1 MPSIKNLL
9 EKYRPVVA
17 QTVRETKGRDYVT
30 AGDRLN
36 FAVRSAFDK
45 LRIRNSTTTPQQP
58 VTTTPQQPNPA
69 QNIPIR
75 ALPQPGISSVNP
87 ELNNPAQNIPIRAL
101 PRPGIPN
108 PPSAPIPGFHELPLV
123 ITNPGYEEFIKNA
136 TEGFNQTK
144 TGQQYQTA
152 LQALEAFKK
161 ANPSPGSYSG
171 YGADPQLKAQ
181 YDQVYGNYQQA
192 MIPYFQGLSEY
203 QKEYKTQGL
212 V

>member
-1 MPSIKNLL
+1 M
-9 EKYRPVVA
+9 
-17 QTVRETKGRDYVT
+17 
-30 AGDRLN
+30 
-36 FAVRSAFDK
+36 
-45 LRIRNSTTTPQQP
+45 
-58 VTTTPQQPNPA
+58 
-69 QNIPIR
+69 
-75 ALPQPGISSVNP
+75 
-87 ELNNPAQNIPIRAL
+87 
-101 PRPGIPN
+101 
-108 PPSAPIPGFHELPLV
+108 PLV

-181 YDQVYGNYQQA
+181 YDQVYGNYRQA
-192 MIPYFQGLSEY
+192 MIPYFQGLGEY